1 MEEKIRVVHITETF
15 VTGIYSYIKD
25 ISISMDNDDRFENI
39 VIYSDNR
46 EGRINESFPQKT
58 RLIKLDMGREINF
71 KQDKKSSFELHKLL
85 TELKPDVLHLHS
97 SKAGFLGRFVA
108 VFLKKK
114 PKVYYTANGFSFLRT
129 DISKTKQR
137 FYYFLEKVIAK
148 FSNSITIGCGDTE
161 YEHAKK
167 LGKAVLVRNGVD
179 VTNLQKFVKPQL
191 NATKLTVGI
200 LGRISAQRN
209 PTFFNDLAFAFKDIN
224 FLWIGGGELQ
234 ADLTAPN
241 IKVTGWFTD
250 KQEGYDFL
258 NVVDIY
264 LQTSLWE
271 GLPIAVL
278 EAMAFEKP
286 VIASNVIGNKDAV
299 VHGVTGYLFNNFEE
313 ACDQINKLK
322 DDSNLRENMGQLGYK
337 RCAELFDTN
346 KNFKTMLELYAN

>member
-1 MEEKIRVVHITETF
+1 MVHKIRVVHITETF
-15 VTGIYSYIKD
+15 VTGVYSYLKD
-25 ISISMDNDDRFENI
+25 LSTKIDDDDRFENI
-39 VIYSDNR
+39 VIYSNNR
-46 EGRINESFPQKT
+46 NGRISEAFSNRT
-58 RLIKLDMGREINF
+58 KLLTLNMVREINLN
-71 KQDKKSSFELHKLL
+71 QDRKSFLQIYKLL
-85 TELKPDVLHLHS
+85 KELKPHVLHVHS
-97 SKAGFLGRFVA
+97 SKAGFLGRLVS

-114 PKVYYTANGFSFLRT
+114 PKIFYTAHGFSFLRT
-129 DISKTKQR
+129 DISKIKQR
-137 FYYFLEKVIAK
+137 FYYILEKVIAM

-179 VTNLQKFVKPQL
+179 VSKLQTFVKPQL
-191 NATKLTVGI
+191 NDNLLTIGI

-209 PTFFNDLAFAFKDIN
+209 PQFFNDLALAFKDVN

-299 VHGVTGYLFNNFEE
+299 VHGETGYLFNNFEE
-313 ACDQINKLK
+313 ACSQIKKLK
-322 DDSNLRENMGQLGYK
+322 EDSDLRDTMGKAGFK
-337 RCAELFDTN
+337 RCVELFDTK
-346 KNFKTMLELYAN
+346 KNFKAMLELYAG